1 LQLDPNYPDLIM
13 IKKIAK
19 ALDEMSKNE
28 DLMSGILAAAEGEDM
43 DGAEGNGDEE
53 DEDPQN

>member
-1 LQLDPNYPDLIM
+1 M

-28 DLMSGILAAAEGEDM
+28 ELMAGIFAAAVDDEGINAAEGNIDDNNED
-43 DGAEGNGDEE
+43 NL
-53 DEDPQN
+53 